1 MKKVAIIGA
10 GISGL
15 FIANLFK
22 RNKKYQV
29 NIFERNSLINSKEG
43 YGIQLSVN
51 SIKLLNKI
59 QFDKLE
65 NSEKF
70 NPDKINFYSVKNSNK
85 ICELNI
91 SDFNTENCKY
101 TTLKRSS
108 LINFLKKDL
117 EKEIKFDHTISKI
130 EQQDQIVKI
139 SFENNEIYEFDYLII
154 SDGVFSKSKNLLS
167 KNQIEPKFN
176 DTLAIRG
183 IIPSSSNIAD
193 KKNISLFLGPNF
205 HYVIYPV
212 SPNGDLNFIAVMKF
226 KLSRNE
232 QKDFSLF
239 KDDNYIRKILEKVPH
254 LNKKFFESIN
264 DLKIY
269 PVFVSHDFFEVNNN
283 NIHLIG
289 DAFFAFSPSFAQG
302 ASQSIEGAYELF
314 ENIENNTESNFFRKR
329 VDKIKMVN
337 NRSKFN
343 QFAFHLSNPLT
354 TLLRNIFLKRLVRNK
369 KFLESYLGKIYKII
383 YKFYRYNFLK
393 TFYF

>member
-1 MKKVAIIGA
+1 MKKVAVIGA

-22 RNKKYQV
+22 RNEKYQV
-29 NIFERNSLINSKEG
+29 TIFERNSLIDLKEG

-65 NSEKF
+65 NNKKF

-108 LINFLKKDL
+108 LIDFLKKDL
-117 EKEIKFDHTISKI
+117 EKEIKFNHTISKI

-139 SFENNEIYEFDYLII
+139 TFENNQAYEFDYLII

-167 KNQIEPKFN
+167 KNKIQPKYD

-193 KKNISLFLGPNF
+193 KKNISLFLGSNF

-212 SPNGDLNFIAVMKF
+212 SPDGDLNFIAVMKY
-226 KLSRNE
+226 KLSEDE

-239 KDDNYIRKILEKVPH
+239 KDDNFIKKILEKVPQ
-254 LNKKFFESIN
+254 LSMEFFDNIN

-269 PVFVSHDFFEVNNN
+269 PVFVSHDFFEFNNN
-283 NIHLIG
+283 NIHLVG

-314 ENIENNTESNFFRKR
+314 ENIENNTKSNFFRNR

-354 TLLRNIFLKRLVRNK
+354 TFLRNIFLKRLVKNK
-369 KFLESYLGKIYKII
+369 KFLEGYLGKIYK
-383 YKFYRYNFLK
+383 N
-393 TFYF
+393 

>member
-1 MKKVAIIGA
+1 MKKVAVIGA

-22 RNKKYQV
+22 RNKKYKV
-29 NIFERNSLINSKEG
+29 TIFERNSLINLKEG

-65 NSEKF
+65 NNEKF

-91 SDFNTENCKY
+91 SNFNTEKCKY

-117 EKEIKFDHTISKI
+117 EKQIKFDHTILKI

-139 SFENNEIYEFDYLII
+139 TFENNEVHEFDYLII
-154 SDGVFSKSKNLLS
+154 SDGVFSKSKSLLS

-183 IIPSSSNIAD
+183 IIPSSLNMAD
-193 KKNISLFLGPNF
+193 KKNISLFLGSNF

-212 SPNGDLNFIAVMKF
+212 SPNGDLNFIGLMKF
-226 KLSRNE
+226 KLSEDE
-232 QKDFSLF
+232 QKDYSLF
-239 KDDNYIRKILEKVPH
+239 NDNIFINKILDKVPH
-254 LNKKFFESIN
+254 LNNEFFDNIN

-269 PVFVSHDFFEVNNN
+269 PVFVSRDFFEVNNN

-289 DAFFAFSPSFAQG
+289 DAFFAFPPSFAQG

-314 ENIENNTESNFFRKR
+314 ENIENNTEDNFFRNR
-329 VDKIKMVN
+329 VNKTKMVN

-354 TLLRNIFLKRLVRNK
+354 TLLRNIFLKRLVKNK
-369 KFLESYLGKIYKII
+369 KFLESYLGKIYK
-383 YKFYRYNFLK
+383 N
-393 TFYF
+393 

>member
-1 MKKVAIIGA
+1 MKKVAVIGA

-22 RNKKYQV
+22 RNEKYQV
-29 NIFERNSLINSKEG
+29 TIFERNSLIDLKEG

-59 QFDKLE
+59 QFNTLE
-65 NSEKF
+65 NNEKF
-70 NPDKINFYSVKNSNK
+70 NPNKINFYSVKNSNK

-108 LINFLKKDL
+108 LIDFLKKDL
-117 EKEIKFDHTISKI
+117 EKEIKFNHTISTI

-139 SFENNEIYEFDYLII
+139 AFENNEAYEFDYLII

-167 KNQIEPKFN
+167 KNKIQPKYD

-193 KKNISLFLGPNF
+193 KKNISLFLGSNF

-212 SPNGDLNFIAVMKF
+212 SPDGDLNFIAVMKY
-226 KLSRNE
+226 KLSEDE

-239 KDDNYIRKILEKVPH
+239 KDDNFIKKILEKVPQ
-254 LNKKFFESIN
+254 LSMEFFDNIN

-269 PVFVSHDFFEVNNN
+269 PVFVSHDFFEFNNN
-283 NIHLIG
+283 NIHLVG

-314 ENIENNTESNFFRKR
+314 ENIENNTKSNFFRNR

-354 TLLRNIFLKRLVRNK
+354 TLLRNIFLKRLVKNK
-369 KFLESYLGKIYKII
+369 KFLEGYLGKIYK
-383 YKFYRYNFLK
+383 N
-393 TFYF
+393 

>member
-1 MKKVAIIGA
+1 MKKVAVIGA

-22 RNKKYQV
+22 KNKKYQIT
-29 NIFERNSLINSKEG
+29 IFERNNSINLKDG

-65 NSEKF
+65 NNEKF
-70 NPDKINFYSVKNSNK
+70 NPDKINFYSVKNLNK

-91 SDFNTENCKY
+91 SNFNTENCKY

-108 LINFLKKDL
+108 LINFLKQDL
-117 EKEIKFDHTISKI
+117 EKEIKFEHTISKI

-139 SFENNEIYEFDYLII
+139 TFENNEIYEFDYLII
-154 SDGVFSKSKNLLS
+154 SDGVFSKSKSLLS

-183 IIPSSSNIAD
+183 IIPSSLNMAD
-193 KKNISLFLGPNF
+193 KKNISLFLGSNF

-212 SPNGDLNFIAVMKF
+212 SPNGDLNFIGLMQF
-226 KLSRNE
+226 KLSKDE
-232 QKDFSLF
+232 QKDYSLF
-239 KDDNYIRKILEKVPH
+239 NDNIFINKILDKVPQV
-254 LNKKFFESIN
+254 NREFFNNIQ

-269 PVFVSHDFFEVNNN
+269 PVFISHDFFKVKNN

-289 DAFFAFSPSFAQG
+289 DAFFAFPPSFAQG

-314 ENIENNTESNFFRKR
+314 ENIENNTESNFFRNR
-329 VDKIKMVN
+329 VNKTKMVN
-337 NRSKFN
+337 NRSRLN
-343 QFAFHLSNPLT
+343 QFTFHLSNPLT
-354 TLLRNIFLKRLVRNK
+354 TLLRNIFLKRLVKNK
-369 KFLESYLGKIYKII
+369 KFLEGYLGKIYK
-383 YKFYRYNFLK
+383 N
-393 TFYF
+393 

>member
-1 MKKVAIIGA
+1 MSKSEVAIIGA

-15 FIANLFK
+15 FIANLFN
-22 RNKKYQV
+22 RNKKYHV
-29 NIFERNSLINSKEG
+29 TLFERNSLINLKEG

-65 NSEKF
+65 NNEKF

-91 SDFNTENCKY
+91 SNFNTENCKY

-108 LINFLKKDL
+108 LINFLKQDL
-117 EKEIKFDHTISKI
+117 EKEIKFEHTISKI

-139 SFENNEIYEFDYLII
+139 TFENNEIHEFDYLII
-154 SDGVFSKSKNLLS
+154 SDGVFSKSKSLLS

-183 IIPSSSNIAD
+183 IIPRSLNMAD
-193 KKNISLFLGPNF
+193 KKNISLFLGSNF

-212 SPNGDLNFIAVMKF
+212 SPNGDLNFIGLMKF
-226 KLSRNE
+226 KLSEDE
-232 QKDFSLF
+232 QKDYSLF
-239 KDDNYIRKILEKVPH
+239 NDDIFIKNILEKVPH
-254 LNKKFFESIN
+254 INKKFFDNIEN
-264 DLKIY
+264 LKIF
-269 PVFVSHDFFEVNNN
+269 PVFVSHDFFEVNND

-314 ENIENNTESNFFRKR
+314 ENIENNTESNFFRNR
-329 VDKIKMVN
+329 VNKTKMVN

-343 QFAFHLSNPLT
+343 QFAFHLSSPVT
-354 TLLRNIFLKRLVRNK
+354 RFFRNIFLKRLVKNK
-369 KFLESYLGKIYKII
+369 KFLESYLGKIY
-383 YKFYRYNFLK
+383 R
-393 TFYF
+393 

>member
-1 MKKVAIIGA
+1 MKKVAVIGA

-15 FIANLFK
+15 FISNLFK
-22 RNKKYQV
+22 KNKKYQV
-29 NIFERNSLINSKEG
+29 TIFERNSFINLKDG

-65 NSEKF
+65 NIEKF

-117 EKEIKFDHTISKI
+117 EKEVKFDHTISKI
-130 EQQDQIVKI
+130 EKQDQIVKI
-139 SFENNEIYEFDYLII
+139 TFENNEIYEFDYLII

-193 KKNISLFLGPNF
+193 KKNISLFLGSNF

-212 SPNGDLNFIAVMKF
+212 SSDGDLNFIAVMKF
-226 KLSRNE
+226 KLSEDE
-232 QKDFSLF
+232 QKDYSLF
-239 KDDNYIRKILEKVPH
+239 NDDIFINKILDKVPH
-254 LNKKFFESIN
+254 INREFFNNIR
-264 DLKIY
+264 DLRIY
-269 PVFVSHDFFEVNNN
+269 PLFISHDFFKVKNN

-289 DAFFAFSPSFAQG
+289 DAFFAFPPSFAQG

-314 ENIENNTESNFFRKR
+314 ENIENNTESNFFRNR
-329 VDKIKMVN
+329 VKKTKMVN

-354 TLLRNIFLKRLVRNK
+354 TSLRNIFLKRLVKNK
-369 KFLESYLGKIYKII
+369 KFLERYLGKIYKTN
-383 YKFYRYNFLK
+383 Y
-393 TFYF
+393 

>member
-1 MKKVAIIGA
+1 MKKIAIIGA

-22 RNKKYQV
+22 GNKDYQV
-29 NIFERNSLINSKEG
+29 TIYEKKTSLEIEEG

-65 NSEKF
+65 NNEKF

-91 SDFNTENCKY
+91 SNFNTEKCKY

-108 LINFLKKDL
+108 LINFLKQDL
-117 EKEIKFDHTISKI
+117 EKEIKFEHTILKI
-130 EQQDQIVKI
+130 EQHDQIVKI
-139 SFENNEIYEFDYLII
+139 TFENNEIHEFDYLII
-154 SDGVFSKSKNLLS
+154 SDGVFSKSKSLLS

-183 IIPSSSNIAD
+183 IIPSSLNMAD
-193 KKNISLFLGPNF
+193 KKNISLFLGSNF

-212 SPNGDLNFIAVMKF
+212 SPNGDLNFIGLMKF
-226 KLSRNE
+226 KLSEDE
-232 QKDFSLF
+232 QKDYSLF
-239 KDDNYIRKILEKVPH
+239 NDNIFINKILDKVPH
-254 LNKKFFESIN
+254 LNNEFFDNIN
-264 DLKIY
+264 NLKIY
-269 PVFVSHDFFEVNNN
+269 PVFVSRDFFEVNNN

-289 DAFFAFSPSFAQG
+289 DAFFAFPPSFAQG

-314 ENIENNTESNFFRKR
+314 ENIENNTEDNFFRNR
-329 VDKIKMVN
+329 VNKTKMVN

-354 TLLRNIFLKRLVRNK
+354 TLLRNIFLKRLVKNK
-369 KFLESYLGKIYKII
+369 KFLESYLGKIYK
-383 YKFYRYNFLK
+383 N
-393 TFYF
+393 

>member
-1 MKKVAIIGA
+1 MKKVAVIGA

-22 RNKKYQV
+22 RNEKYQIT
-29 NIFERNSLINSKEG
+29 IFERNSLIDLKEG

-65 NSEKF
+65 NNKKF

-117 EKEIKFDHTISKI
+117 EKEIKFDHIISKI

-139 SFENNEIYEFDYLII
+139 AFENNEAYEFDYLII

-167 KNQIEPKFN
+167 KNKIQPKYD

-193 KKNISLFLGPNF
+193 KKNISLFLGSNF

-212 SPNGDLNFIAVMKF
+212 SPDGDLNFIAVMKY
-226 KLSRNE
+226 KLSEDE

-239 KDDNYIRKILEKVPH
+239 KDDNFIKKILEKVPQ
-254 LNKKFFESIN
+254 LSMEFFDNIN

-269 PVFVSHDFFEVNNN
+269 PVFVSHDFFEFNNN
-283 NIHLIG
+283 NIHLVG

-314 ENIENNTESNFFRKR
+314 ENIENNTKSNFFRNR

-354 TLLRNIFLKRLVRNK
+354 TFLRNIFLKRLVKNK
-369 KFLESYLGKIYKII
+369 KFLEGYLGKIYK
-383 YKFYRYNFLK
+383 N
-393 TFYF
+393 

>member
-1 MKKVAIIGA
+1 MKKVAVIGA

-22 RNKKYQV
+22 RNEKYQV
-29 NIFERNSLINSKEG
+29 TIFERNSLIDLKEG

-65 NSEKF
+65 NNKKF

-108 LINFLKKDL
+108 LIDFLKKDI
-117 EKEIKFDHTISKI
+117 EKEIKFNHTISTI

-139 SFENNEIYEFDYLII
+139 AFENNEAYEFDYLII

-167 KNQIEPKFN
+167 KNQIQPKFD

-193 KKNISLFLGPNF
+193 KKNISLFLGSNF

-212 SPNGDLNFIAVMKF
+212 SPDGDLNFIAVMKY
-226 KLSRNE
+226 KLSEDE
-232 QKDFSLF
+232 QKDYSLF
-239 KDDNYIRKILEKVPH
+239 NDNIFIKNILEKVPDI
-254 LNKKFFESIN
+254 NKKFFDNIK

-269 PVFVSHDFFEVNNN
+269 PVFISHDFFKAKNN

-289 DAFFAFSPSFAQG
+289 DAFFAFPPSFAQG

-314 ENIENNTESNFFRKR
+314 ENIENNTKSNFFRNR

-354 TLLRNIFLKRLVRNK
+354 TFLRNIFLKRLVKNK
-369 KFLESYLGKIYKII
+369 KFLEGYLGKIYK
-383 YKFYRYNFLK
+383 N
-393 TFYF
+393 